1 MAVARTEPVGE
12 TGEPRGW
19 RVGSRPRRTGRP
31 IRIGS
36 LDVATGAD
44 AAADPAAASTPDR
57 VVLLRFEWRTAG
69 DEIQPVLLALPEL
82 LD

>member
-1 MAVARTEPVGE
+1 MAFARPERVGE

-19 RVGSRPRRTGRP
+19 RIGSRPRRTGRP

-36 LDVATGAD
+36 LDARTAID
-44 AAADPAAASTPDR
+44 ADPDPAASTPDR
-57 VVLLRFEWRTAG
+57 VVLLRYEWRTSG

-82 LD
+82 VD